1 MRHKLVS
8 LLCLHL
14 AGACMHAYAAGP
26 AAFSKSNASATQ
38 APPPWKV
45 VALPERYAKPVT
57 QFDLAELDGL
67 RVLRVKAEQSW
78 GSLAHPSSEMVKP
91 ETRLNWRWR
100 LDQALPKSDVRSKT
114 TEDGALKVCLSFD
127 LPFSNVPAGERTLI
141 RLVQF
146 FTKEKIPTAT
156 LCYLWGGKEP
166 IGFEQASLITNRVR
180 YVVLANESSP
190 LKTWQSAERNIHADF
205 LKAFGHESP
214 TTPALTAIIIGAD
227 SDNTAGSSLGYVSDV
242 QLGGSAQ

>member
-8 LLCLHL
+8 LLCLYL
-14 AGACMHAYAAGP
+14 AGACIHAYAASP
-26 AAFSKSNASATQ
+26 AAFSSTSGRT
-38 APPPWKV
+38 PPAPWKLV
-45 VALPERYAKPVT
+45 GLPERYAKPLS
-57 QFDLAELDGL
+57 QFDIAQLDSA
-67 RVLRVKAEQSW
+67 RVLRVATDQSW
-78 GSLAHPSSEMVKP
+78 GTLAHPSSEVVKP
-91 ETRLNWRWR
+91 DSRLKWRWR
-100 LDQALPKSDVRSKT
+100 LDQALAKSDLRAKASD
-114 TEDGALKVCLSFD
+114 DGALKVCLSFD
-127 LPFSNVPAGERTLI
+127 MPFENIPAGERTLI

-166 IGFEQASLITNRVR
+166 IGYEQASLITNRVR

-242 QLGGSAQ
+242 QLGASAQ